1 MKNRNNQRNIRRN
14 KLSFRIA
21 FLAVLTSL
29 LAIVGIEV
37 IRYSTQNI
45 INEYNRIVEEDYI
58 DMELMNA
65 VLKLAYEHQS
75 TAYRHTIETDPE
87 KKADIEDGADRIKK
101 EIQTSMASLEIN
113 VKGTEYEKS
122 YHQIYSDVT
131 GYFQN
136 VKTIFDFSRDNDAET
151 ANYYMD
157 TTLLPILGRMN
168 TEIKSFDSRISED
181 IAKVREQMRKSTTF
195 IRNLALGVMA
205 ILVVMTIISVILCV
219 HISREMVS
227 HDMLTGLANFD
238 TLIKVGTKYKKKNK
252 LARYNGLAVSIR
264 DFKYINQEYGS
275 LVGDVVIK
283 EYAHTLSS
291 YMIKGEI
298 IARNGGDNF
307 IALIEQERVK
317 GFLELIEHMRV
328 DIDGRMELPIS
339 SRCGIYDI
347 SEDDSIHDVV
357 SAGLIALGDSRLATT
372 ENFVWFHEENRNEML
387 RQKEILTGYK
397 KAISEEEFVVYYQP
411 KVDIASGRLYGC
423 EALVRWIK
431 DGNLVPPNSFVPVLE
446 DDGKIQELDFYV
458 FDRVCRDIKDW
469 LSRGIEPVRIST
481 NFSKLHLHNK
491 GFVSDVKDVIE
502 RYGVDTKYLEAELTE
517 SSGYEDYEALLRFVE
532 EMRKIG
538 VHTSMDDF
546 GTGYS
551 SLSLLK
557 DIEMDVVKLDRS
569 FLRNIESDDE
579 RDRKLVENIVKMI
592 HDLKRHVI
600 CEGVETVMQAGFL
613 LNIGCHTAQGFLYD
627 RPLPHDEF
635 EDRLNNPEYDVSFG

>member
-1 MKNRNNQRNIRRN
+1 M
-14 KLSFRIA
+14 
-21 FLAVLTSL
+21 
-29 LAIVGIEV
+29 
-37 IRYSTQNI
+37 
-45 INEYNRIVEEDYI
+45 
-58 DMELMNA
+58 
-65 VLKLAYEHQS
+65 
-75 TAYRHTIETDPE
+75 
-87 KKADIEDGADRIKK
+87 
-101 EIQTSMASLEIN
+101 
-113 VKGTEYEKS
+113 
-122 YHQIYSDVT
+122 
-131 GYFQN
+131 
-136 VKTIFDFSRDNDAET
+136 
-151 ANYYMD
+151 
-157 TTLLPILGRMN
+157 
-168 TEIKSFDSRISED
+168 
-181 IAKVREQMRKSTTF
+181 
-195 IRNLALGVMA
+195 
-205 ILVVMTIISVILCV
+205 
-219 HISREMVS
+219 
-227 HDMLTGLANFD
+227 
-238 TLIKVGTKYKKKNK
+238 
-252 LARYNGLAVSIR
+252 
-264 DFKYINQEYGS
+264 
-275 LVGDVVIK
+275 
-283 EYAHTLSS
+283 
-291 YMIKGEI
+291 
-298 IARNGGDNF
+298 
-307 IALIEQERVK
+307 K